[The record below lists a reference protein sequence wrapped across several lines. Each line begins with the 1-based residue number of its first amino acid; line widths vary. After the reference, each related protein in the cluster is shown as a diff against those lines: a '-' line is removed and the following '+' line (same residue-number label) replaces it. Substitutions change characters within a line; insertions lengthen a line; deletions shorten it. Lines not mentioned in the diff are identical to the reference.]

1 MVDIRDR
8 IYDGMRS
15 LHVTCIDT
23 FERFVFYQ
31 GQGEGKGRVYILVI
45 KREDEHPGS
54 PFFSSM
60 P

>member
-1 MVDIRDR
+1 MHYVVDNRDR

-23 FERFVFYQ
+23 FERSVFYP

-45 KREDEHPGS
+45 KREGDPE
-54 PFFSSM
+54 
-60 P
+60 